1 MTFLL
6 RTFSTVDLFIFCIQI
21 LINYILIMFQVCLW
35 KAWTISVLIS
45 VLLSAFDIGL
55 LEHPLSFLPC
65 LLVVY
70 LHSETR
76 LQT

>member
-1 MTFLL
+1 MQIN
-6 RTFSTVDLFIFCIQI
+6 FIFNQDPGMSLGWFNEIC
-21 LINYILIMFQVCLW
+21 
-35 KAWTISVLIS
+35 VLIS